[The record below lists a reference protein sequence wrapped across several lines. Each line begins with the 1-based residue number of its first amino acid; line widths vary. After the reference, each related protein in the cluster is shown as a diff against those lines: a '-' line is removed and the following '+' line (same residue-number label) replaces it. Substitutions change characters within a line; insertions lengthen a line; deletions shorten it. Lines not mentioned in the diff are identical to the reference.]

1 MQSSDF
7 SVFSSLLADVHF
19 KAFGEPLSKLPYSKA
34 QTLAYFIEETT
45 GVMLSYKSL
54 TNYINA
60 VLKEIP
66 TKVNPNPTTLAALV
80 QFLEGEKAGRQMTH
94 TWFKYRMGSFMQMS
108 SHRMKD

>member
-7 SVFSSLLADVHF
+7 PVFRSLLADVHF

-34 QTLAYFIEETT
+34 NTLAYFIEETT

-60 VLKEIP
+60 VLEEVP
-66 TKVNPNPTTLAALV
+66 TKVNPSPTTLTVLV
-80 QFLEGEKAGRQMTH
+80 QFVEGEKAARQMTH
-94 TWFKYRMGSFMQMS
+94 IWFKYKMGCVLQMS
-108 SHRMKD
+108 SHS